1 MIIIPIGG
9 DCGTA
14 ENLKHNG
21 LRRFAFPFD
30 WCVTYNGVS
39 KIFKE
44 DFANFISMNKQRL
57 NTEYDICFPHDFS
70 SSTYDADEA
79 KYTRRINRLR
89 TILESSN
96 EPTLFFRKGHA
107 NHMHNEHN
115 GRYTII
121 KSDIEDC
128 EELYTILKSKYPSL
142 DFSIVVTLLCDQCF
156 NVEYQYKSNTIDV
169 INSVMP
175 TVDNEYYKKVFKD
188 IMYRKC
194 QIKL

>member
-1 MIIIPIGG
+1 MIIIPIGA
-9 DCGTA
+9 DCGAA
-14 ENLKHNG
+14 EHLKLNG
-21 LRRFAFPFD
+21 LRTVAFPFD
-30 WCVTYNGVS
+30 WCITYNGVA
-39 KIFKE
+39 KIFKD
-44 DFANFISMNKQRL
+44 DFEKFIFMNEQRI
-57 NTEYDICFPHDFS
+57 NTEYDIFFYHDFS
-70 SSTYDADEA
+70 SSTYDDDKI

-89 TILESSN
+89 TILESWN
-96 EPTLFFRKGHA
+96 KPILFFRKGHS

-121 KSDIEDC
+121 KNDIEDC

-142 DFSIVVTLLCDQCF
+142 EFSIVVTLLCDQCF
-156 NVEYQYKSNTIDV
+156 NKEDKYTSNMIDIV
-169 INSVMP
+169 NIVTP